1 MGSDDKEGIVTEL
14 VILVT
19 NDDGVNAPGL
29 LALRRALSE
38 LGRVEVFAPDRNWS
52 AASRTRTFHKPLR
65 VDEVRLL
72 DGSRGHVTNGTP
84 SDCVSLALL
93 GLLGTDA
100 DLIVSGINDGLNLGR
115 DVSYSGTVAAAMEG
129 VRAGIPAIAVSYDT
143 ARDRT
148 DTPDYAAAASF
159 SARLATAILSGERP
173 PSGIV
178 LNVNVPFLP
187 SERAMKTKITRLGGE
202 AYSNYLVT
210 GQDPHGRNYYWISG
224 DPLRDVPPEED
235 DTDIAAISAGYVSIT
250 PIHLDMTE
258 HSLLERFRTLEAKLD
273 RASA

>member
-1 MGSDDKEGIVTEL
+1 MVAER

-29 LALRRALSE
+29 LALRRALA
-38 LGRVEVFAPDRNWS
+38 GIGTVEIFAPERNWS

-72 DGSRGHVTNGTP
+72 DGSVGHVTNGTP

-93 GLLGTDA
+93 GLLDETPG
-100 DLIVSGINDGLNLGR
+100 LIVSGINDGLNLGR

-129 VRAGIPAIAVSYDT
+129 VRVGVPAIAVSYDT
-143 ARDRT
+143 VRDRT
-148 DTPDYAAAASF
+148 ETPDYSGAAAL
-159 SARLATAILSGERP
+159 SARLAAFYLGEGEFP
-173 PSGIV
+173 KGIV
-178 LNVNVPFLP
+178 LNVNVPYLP
-187 SERAMKTKITRLGGE
+187 SERALKVKITRLGGE

-210 GQDPHGRNYYWISG
+210 GKDPQGRNYYWISG
-224 DPLRDVPPEED
+224 DPLTEVPPEETE
-235 DTDIAAISAGYVSIT
+235 TDIAAIAAGLVSVT

-258 HSLLERFRTLEAKLD
+258 HSLLEGLRDLESRFDGTPG
-273 RASA
+273 

>member
-1 MGSDDKEGIVTEL
+1 MAER

-19 NDDGVNAPGL
+19 NDDGVNAAGL
-29 LALRRALSE
+29 LALRQALSE
-38 LGRVEVFAPDRNWS
+38 LGRVEIFAPERNWS

-72 DGSRGHVTNGTP
+72 DGSVGHVTNGTP

-93 GLLGTDA
+93 GLLDGTP

-129 VRAGIPAIAVSYDT
+129 VRSGVPAIAVSYDT
-143 ARDRT
+143 VRDRT
-148 DTPDYAAAASF
+148 ETPDYSAAAAF
-159 SARLATAILSGERP
+159 SSRLAGFFFEEGGFP
-173 PSGIV
+173 VGNV
-178 LNVNVPFLP
+178 LNVNVPYLP
-187 SERAMKTKITRLGGE
+187 STRALRAKITRLGGE

-210 GQDPHGRNYYWISG
+210 GKDPQGRNYYWISG
-224 DPLRDVPPEED
+224 DPLTEVSPDETE
-235 DTDIAAISAGYVSIT
+235 TDIAAIAAGLVSIT

-258 HSLLERFRTLEAKLD
+258 HTLLERLRVLESRFD
-273 RASA
+273 GSTG

>member
-1 MGSDDKEGIVTEL
+1 VGER

-29 LALRRALSE
+29 LALRRALAE
-38 LGRVEVFAPDRNWS
+38 IGRVEIFAPERNWS

-72 DGSRGHVTNGTP
+72 DGSVGHVTNGTP

-93 GLLGTDA
+93 GLLDEMP

-129 VRAGIPAIAVSYDT
+129 VRAGVPAIAVSYDT
-143 ARDRT
+143 VRDRT
-148 DTPDYAAAASF
+148 ETPSYSGAAVF
-159 SARLATAILSGERP
+159 SARLAAFFLGEGEFP
-173 PSGIV
+173 KGNV
-178 LNVNVPFLP
+178 LNVNVPYLP
-187 SERAMKTKITRLGGE
+187 SERALKAKITRLGGE

-210 GQDPHGRNYYWISG
+210 GQDPQGRNYYWISG
-224 DPLRDVPPEED
+224 DPLTDVPPEETE
-235 DTDIAAISAGYVSIT
+235 TDIAAIAAGLVSIT

-258 HSLLERFRTLEAKLD
+258 HSLLESLRDLEPRFDGTAG
-273 RASA
+273 

>member
-1 MGSDDKEGIVTEL
+1 MMGERI
-14 VILVT
+14 ILVT

-29 LALRRALSE
+29 LALRRALADI
-38 LGRVEVFAPDRNWS
+38 GRVEIFAPDRNWS

-72 DGSRGHVTNGTP
+72 DGSAGHVTNGTP

-93 GLLGTDA
+93 GLLDETP

-129 VRAGIPAIAVSYDT
+129 VRAGVPAIAVSYDT
-143 ARDRT
+143 LSDRT
-148 DTPDYAAAASF
+148 ETPNYSAAAAL
-159 SARLATAILSGERP
+159 SARLAGFFLNEGEFP
-173 PSGIV
+173 KGNV
-178 LNVNVPFLP
+178 LNVNVPYLP
-187 SERAMKTKITRLGGE
+187 SERALKVKITRLGGE

-210 GQDPHGRNYYWISG
+210 GKDPQGRNYYWISG
-224 DPLRDVPPEED
+224 DPLTDVPPEET
-235 DTDIAAISAGYVSIT
+235 DTDIAAIAAGLVSIT

-258 HSLLERFRTLEAKLD
+258 HSLLEGLRDLESRFDGTG
-273 RASA
+273 

>member
-1 MGSDDKEGIVTEL
+1 VGER

-29 LALRRALSE
+29 LALRRALAE
-38 LGRVEVFAPDRNWS
+38 IGRVEIFAPERNWS

-72 DGSRGHVTNGTP
+72 DGSIGRVTNGTP

-93 GLLGTDA
+93 GLLEDKP

-115 DVSYSGTVAAAMEG
+115 DVSYSGTVSAAMEG
-129 VRAGIPAIAVSYDT
+129 VRAGVPAIAVSYDT
-143 ARDRT
+143 VRDRT
-148 DTPDYAAAASF
+148 ETPDYSAAATF
-159 SARLATAILSGERP
+159 SARLAAFFLGEGVFP
-173 PSGIV
+173 KGNV
-178 LNVNVPFLP
+178 LNVNVPYLP
-187 SERAMKTKITRLGGE
+187 SERALKAKITRLGGE

-210 GQDPHGRNYYWISG
+210 GKDPQGRNYYWISG
-224 DPLRDVPPEED
+224 DPLTEVPADET
-235 DTDIAAISAGYVSIT
+235 DTDIAAIAAGLVSIT

-258 HSLLERFRTLEAKLD
+258 HSLLDGLRGLESRFDGGAG
-273 RASA
+273 

>member
-1 MGSDDKEGIVTEL
+1 MGER

-29 LALRRALSE
+29 LALRRVLAE
-38 LGRVEVFAPDRNWS
+38 MGRVEVFAPERNWS

-72 DGSRGHVTNGTP
+72 DGSVGYVTNGTP

-93 GLLGTDA
+93 GLLDEMP

-129 VRAGIPAIAVSYDT
+129 VRAGVPAIAVSYDT
-143 ARDRT
+143 VRDRT
-148 DTPDYAAAASF
+148 ETPDYTGAAIF
-159 SARLATAILSGERP
+159 SARLAAFFFGEGEFP
-173 PSGIV
+173 KGNV
-178 LNVNVPFLP
+178 LNVNVPYLP
-187 SERAMKTKITRLGGE
+187 SERALKAKVTRLGGE

-210 GQDPHGRNYYWISG
+210 GKDPQGRNYYWISG
-224 DPLRDVPPEED
+224 DPLTDVPPEETE
-235 DTDIAAISAGYVSIT
+235 TDIAAIAAGLVSIT

-258 HSLLERFRTLEAKLD
+258 HSLLERLRDLEPLFDGTAG
-273 RASA
+273 

>member
-1 MGSDDKEGIVTEL
+1 MAER

-29 LALRRALSE
+29 VALTKALSE
-38 LGRVEVFAPDRNWS
+38 LGRVEVFAPERNWS

-72 DGSRGHVTNGTP
+72 DGSLGHVTNGTP

-93 GLLGTDA
+93 GLLDEMP

-115 DVSYSGTVAAAMEG
+115 DVSYSGTVSAAMEG
-129 VRAGIPAIAVSYDT
+129 VRSGVPAIAVSYDT
-143 ARDRT
+143 IQDRSVS
-148 DTPDYAAAASF
+148 PDYATAAAF
-159 SARLATAILSGERP
+159 SARLAGFFLDGGEFP
-173 PSGIV
+173 TGNV
-178 LNVNVPFLP
+178 LNVNVPYLP
-187 SERAMKTKITRLGGE
+187 SERALKVKVTRLGGE

-210 GQDPHGRNYYWISG
+210 GKDPQGRNFYWISG
-224 DPLRDVPPEED
+224 DPLTEVPPEET
-235 DTDIAAISAGYVSIT
+235 DTDLAAIAAGYVSIT

-258 HSLLERFRTLEAKLD
+258 HSLLDRLRELEA
-273 RASA
+273 RFGGSAT

>member
-1 MGSDDKEGIVTEL
+1 VGER

-29 LALRRALSE
+29 LALRRALAE
-38 LGRVEVFAPDRNWS
+38 VGRVEVFAPERNWS

-72 DGSRGHVTNGTP
+72 DGSAGRVTNGTP

-93 GLLGTDA
+93 GLLDETP

-115 DVSYSGTVAAAMEG
+115 DVSYSGTVSAAMEG
-129 VRAGIPAIAVSYDT
+129 VRAGVPAIAVSYDT
-143 ARDRT
+143 ISDRT
-148 DTPDYAAAASF
+148 EAPDYSAAAAF
-159 SARLATAILSGERP
+159 SARLAEYYLNEGEFP
-173 PSGIV
+173 NGNI
-178 LNVNVPFLP
+178 LNVNVPYLP
-187 SERAMKTKITRLGGE
+187 SERALRVKITRLGGE

-210 GQDPHGRNYYWISG
+210 GKDPQGRNFYWISG
-224 DPLRDVPPEED
+224 DPLTGVPSQET
-235 DTDIAAISAGYVSIT
+235 DTDIAAIAEGFVSIT

-258 HSLLERFRTLEAKLD
+258 HALLESLSSLESQFGGFAD
-273 RASA
+273 